1 VKIYN
6 LTRNSTTYTSNAYFI
21 RGEWNT
27 LRDVNTLIDVGRDP
41 VLFSELEKISTGVGK
56 TKIERVLLTH
66 SHYDHVTNLGEIRKR
81 WSPKVYAASR
91 SVPGITKLIRDGE
104 MIRIADQH
112 VIAIACP
119 GHSSD
124 SVCFYSPNDRI
135 LFAGDTQ
142 LTNLSNGN
150 YEPGFARCLEKISQ
164 YNVQA
169 IYPGHGQPITE
180 NCNKKIAESLKVIKR
195 IHRYPINIK

>member
-1 VKIYN
+1 MKIYN
-6 LTRNSTTYTSNAYFI
+6 LTQNSRTYTSNAYFI

-27 LRDVNTLIDVGRDP
+27 LGDINTLIDAGRDP

-56 TKIERVLLTH
+56 TKIETVLLTH
-66 SHYDHVTNLGEIRKR
+66 NHYDHVTNLVKIRKR
-81 WSPKVYAASR
+81 WNPKVYAASK
-91 SVPGITKLIRDGE
+91 SVPGVTNLIKDGE
-104 MIRIADQH
+104 VIRIADQH
-112 VIAIACP
+112 GIAIACP

-124 SVCFYSPNDRI
+124 SVCFYVPNERV

-142 LTNLSNGN
+142 LTNLSDGN
-150 YEPGFARCLEKISQ
+150 YEPGFAKCLEKISK
-164 YNVQA
+164 YNVHA

-180 NCNKKIAESLKVIKR
+180 NCNQKIAESLKVIKK